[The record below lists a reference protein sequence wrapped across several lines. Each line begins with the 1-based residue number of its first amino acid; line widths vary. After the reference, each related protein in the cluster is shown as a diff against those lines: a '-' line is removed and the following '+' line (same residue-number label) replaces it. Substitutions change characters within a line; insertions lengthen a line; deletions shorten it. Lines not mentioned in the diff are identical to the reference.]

1 MSSTLSSYF
10 PRLLVEW
17 QQEAPDAEW
26 RAIEGTLVFMDISG
40 FTAMSERLARHGKVG
55 AEEVTEILNDSFT
68 KLLAA
73 AYDEGGYLLKFG
85 GDAMLLFFA
94 AGRPP
99 RAFRV
104 CASHAARGFRG
115 NRRKYDCVR
124 GKPTGTARR
133 RIGPCECG

>member
-1 MSSTLSSYF
+1 LEYANLNMSSTLLSYF

-68 KLLAA
+68 NLRGA
-73 AYDEGGYLLKFG
+73 AYDNGDPLK
-85 GDAMLLFFA
+85 L
-94 AGRPP
+94 GRATRP
-99 RAFRV
+99 RRSPQCQSRTPMGV
-104 CASHAARGFRG
+104 C
-115 NRRKYDCVR
+115 
-124 GKPTGTARR
+124 
-133 RIGPCECG
+133 

>member
-17 QQEAPDAEW
+17 QQEAPDANW

-73 AYDEGGYLLKFG
+73 AYEEGGGSGRDG
-85 GDAMLLFFA
+85 GRRASGTRADGLRFTTSQAVCFLVRWRR
-94 AGRPP
+94 AGG
-99 RAFRV
+99 RAV
-104 CASHAARGFRG
+104 
-115 NRRKYDCVR
+115 
-124 GKPTGTARR
+124 
-133 RIGPCECG
+133 